1 MQIVGRT
8 TELYSYVA
16 SNDRKFRI
24 NEILIVEDENL
35 GSIKVE
41 VVETFSFNHFIPM
54 ANEKNKFADT
64 EVLEVLKHVGYEID
78 DEEVNVAKV
87 RTMSEL
93 TFPLKTSS
101 KVRLP
106 SFEEVKGLLI
116 KDDKGLNLGVLR
128 GTEGVASTMPKELSG
143 LSILY
148 DSEQGIIEPEE
159 VPFLF
164 DYRSMQQYPH
174 IGIFGG
180 SGSGKSYAMR
190 VMLEEIMLKRIPTIV
205 FDPHYEMDFKDKFPL
220 LPDKHAKDFSNRY
233 EIFTLGEDVGIDF
246 TEINTNDICNL
257 VSSVSGGYTDNMDH
271 IVRTLHDRRETADS
285 FQKKI
290 NALVNNFD
298 NRRELERKYENR
310 EQLSEQDRLR
320 VEYEYQVIERYNDAG
335 FNLSGLKAVQWR
347 FNKLFSL
354 GLFGGNAKPVINAL
368 EGRKL
373 AVIRGNMENLKIFS
387 SYILNKVYTL
397 RRTYKDEKQKG
408 RVANWF
414 PPFII
419 ATDEAHNFAQ
429 KHFDSASKKVLR
441 EIAQEGRKYGVFLIL
456 ASQRPALLDD
466 TIIAQLN
473 HKFIFKTNK
482 QQDIQSLSEETDMT
496 ATDQKRLIYLSSGEC
511 LVSSATMGRTV
522 PVRIRAALTQPPS
535 TINAFDE
542 LEDMYEASFNPI
554 KEAILKRLPIK
565 DMDLFKV
572 IRNIEIEDGLIMS
585 VDQMKSNLQE
595 LVDDGVIVAK
605 EEIFGNTYTLSD

>member
-8 TELYSYVA
+8 TELYAYIA
-16 SNDRKFRI
+16 SNERKFRI
-24 NEILIVEDENL
+24 NEILIVEDENF
-35 GSIKVE
+35 GPVKVE
-41 VVETFSFNHFIPM
+41 VIETFSFNHFIPM
-54 ANEKNKFADT
+54 ASEKNKFADS
-64 EVLEVLKHVGYEID
+64 EVLEALKQVGFEID
-78 DEEVNVAKV
+78 NEEVNVAKV

-116 KDDKGLNLGVLR
+116 KDDKGLNLGILR
-128 GTEGVASTMPKELSG
+128 GTEGVASTMSNEFKNLSV
-143 LSILY
+143 LY
-148 DSEQGIIEPEE
+148 DREHGIIEPNE

-190 VMLEEIMLKRIPTIV
+190 VMLEELMLKRIPTIV
-205 FDPHYEMDFKDKFPL
+205 FDPHYEMDFKDKFSS
-220 LPDKHAKDFSNRY
+220 LPDKYVKDFTNRY

-246 TEINTNDICNL
+246 TELNINDVCNL
-257 VSSVSGGYTDNMDH
+257 VSSASGGYTENMDN
-271 IVRTLHDRRETADS
+271 IVRTLHVRNETAES

-290 NALVNNFD
+290 NALVNNLE
-298 NRRELERKYENR
+298 NKRELERKYENR
-310 EQLSEQDRLR
+310 EQLNEQDRLKI
-320 VEYEYQVIERYNDAG
+320 EYEYQVVERYKDAG
-335 FNLSGLKAVQWR
+335 FNMSGLKAVQWR
-347 FNKLFSL
+347 FNRLVNS
-354 GLFGGNAKPVINAL
+354 GLFRGNAKPIVEAL

-373 AVIRGNMENLKIFS
+373 AVIRGNMENLKMFS
-387 SYILNKVYTL
+387 SYILNKTYNL

-419 ATDEAHNFAQ
+419 ATDEAHNFAH
-429 KHFDSASKKVLR
+429 KHFDSASKKILR
-441 EIAQEGRKYGVFLIL
+441 EISQEGRKYGVFLIL

-466 TIIAQLN
+466 TIIAQLS

-496 ATDQKRLIYLSSGEC
+496 ATDQKRLIYLDSGEC
-511 LVSSATMGRTV
+511 LVSSTTMGRTV
-522 PVRIRAALTQPPS
+522 PVKIRAALTQPPS
-535 TINAFDE
+535 SINAFDE
-542 LEDMYEASFNPI
+542 LEDVYEVNFNPI

-565 DMDLFKV
+565 DMDLFK
-572 IRNIEIEDGLIMS
+572 IISNIAKEDGIIMS
-585 VDQMKSNLQE
+585 VDQIKSTLKE
-595 LVDDGVIVAK
+595 LVDEGILVAK
-605 EEIFGNTYTLSD
+605 EEIFGNTYTLP